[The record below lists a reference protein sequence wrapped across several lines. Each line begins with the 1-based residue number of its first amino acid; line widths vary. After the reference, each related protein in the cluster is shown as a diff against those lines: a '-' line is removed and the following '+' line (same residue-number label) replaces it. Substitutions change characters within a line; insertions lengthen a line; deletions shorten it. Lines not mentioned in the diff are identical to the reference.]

1 MEIIDCTQGSL
12 EWFACRAG
20 IPTASQF
27 NKIVTTTGEI
37 SKSMRELALHL
48 ASQVIVTE
56 LEEPFTSLAMERGI
70 ELEHEAVEKYQVQ
83 TLNPVEKVGFMVGN
97 NYGYS
102 PDGLIGDDG
111 LLEVKCPLQKNHAKY
126 LATKK
131 VPSDYK
137 AQVQGGLFVSDRD
150 WCDFVS
156 YNPTFVPEYQ
166 LLIVRYHRDEQY
178 IRALSKGIKKCIEV
192 RDQFLEKIKNKE
204 K

>member
-111 LLEVKCPLQKNHAKY
+111 LLEIKCPLQKNHAKY
-126 LATKK
+126 LSAQK
-131 VPSDYK
+131 VPSDY
-137 AQVQGGLFVSDRD
+137 
-150 WCDFVS
+150 
-156 YNPTFVPEYQ
+156 
-166 LLIVRYHRDEQY
+166 
-178 IRALSKGIKKCIEV
+178 
-192 RDQFLEKIKNKE
+192 
-204 K
+204 